1 MVMKAIE
8 QWEKSQV
15 KAFGNA
21 ASNFPAFHRVMRML
35 KSEQGRQRAFL
46 CIEQRVPL
54 AGVPGKSDAG
64 GIEELRLVVEELQKM
79 KAGGAALADSPPDPA
94 VLALPSTGPPVGGM
108 TPPDSGDAD
117 DDVGVVVEAEHGDPV
132 LDRARSMAEKEL
144 SHIVIHETLDG
155 FKNDLKSRVFH
166 DQKVLSFCFS
176 VYCYQYHIPHTNI
189 SLVCF
194 CCL

>member
-1 MVMKAIE
+1 
-8 QWEKSQV
+8 
-15 KAFGNA
+15 
-21 ASNFPAFHRVMRML
+21 MRML

-46 CIEQRVPL
+46 CIEQRVPQ

-79 KAGGAALADSPPDPA
+79 KAGGAALADSPPDAA
-94 VLALPSTGPPVGGM
+94 VLAPPSTEPPDGGV

-117 DDVGVVVEAEHGDPV
+117 DVTVVVEAEHGDPV
-132 LDRARSMAEKEL
+132 LDRARSIAEKEL
-144 SHIVIHETLDG
+144 SRIVIHETLDG

-166 DQKVLSFCFS
+166 DQKVLSFCLS
-176 VYCYQYHIPHTNI
+176 VYCYQYHTPHKNI

-194 CCL
+194 CCFLSRWCSLSTRRPRR